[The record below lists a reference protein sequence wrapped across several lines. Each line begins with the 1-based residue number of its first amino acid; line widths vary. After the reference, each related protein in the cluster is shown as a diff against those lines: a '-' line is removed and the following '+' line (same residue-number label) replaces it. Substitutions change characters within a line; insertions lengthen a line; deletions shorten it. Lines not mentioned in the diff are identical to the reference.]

1 MHTIH
6 AALAASVT
14 ELKKNPSALIQNAE
28 GAPVAILNNN
38 SPAAYLVPASTYL
51 AMIEALEDLEL
62 ASLAQER
69 INDRQASVRVKLDE
83 L

>member
-1 MHTIH
+1 MQVIQ
-6 AALAASVT
+6 AALTASVT
-14 ELKKNPSALIQNAE
+14 ELRKNPSGLIQDAE

-38 SPAAYLVPASTYL
+38 SPAAYLVPAKTYL

-62 ASLAQER
+62 VTLGYER
-69 INDRQASVRVKLDE
+69 ILDKQPFVKVNVDE